1 MLIDTTL
8 LVNNPDIIKGLLD
21 GSMKRYGSVIRWA
34 TGTEN
39 AGQVVRHLVESPGLA
54 NPVISGAKLIAEGV
68 NYHKIVG
75 MEKKIS
81 SVMGLTQI
89 AAGASVLNL
98 GVSILGFAYMGY
110 KLHRIQKQLG
120 HLQQSMEEG
129 FDRVE
134 ASLYR
139 IESDIKESF
148 NQVGASLD
156 RVEHRLDVIS
166 GQLGYLF
173 LLVENNR
180 QKQQNLA
187 KAISNLHQAMLIK
200 EIAALNAELD
210 DRKRFPNESSR
221 ESLKVASRV
230 RLFLANQALQATPE
244 LDAELML
251 NTDISIQGWAVAT
264 ATEAHLL
271 LEIGQPQEARE
282 LLALES
288 PKFKQVAERWGNK
301 LITDDNSYLSTTY
314 RFNHPRFQNYIT
326 PERVERIIE
335 ISPSDRTLSP
345 EHIRT
350 KKIHIDVE
358 FEMSHSSQW
367 DEAWLHRQIAIAE
380 YLDTL
385 SELSARL
392 DSLQSFAALCETR
405 NVSNSRDL
413 LPDFNA
419 APGLYVLPPNE

>member
-8 LVNNPDIIKGLLD
+8 LVNNPEIIKGLLD

-39 AGQVVRHLVESPGLA
+39 AGQIVRHLVEAPGVT
-54 NPVISGAKLIAEGV
+54 NTVISGAKVIGKSV
-68 NYHKIVG
+68 NYYKLLGI
-75 MEKKIS
+75 EKSLS
-81 SVMGLTQI
+81 SVMGLSQI

-98 GVSILGFAYMGY
+98 GVSIIGFAYMGY
-110 KLHRIQKQLG
+110 KLHQIQKQLG

-129 FDRVE
+129 FDRIE

-139 IESDIKESF
+139 IESDIKTGIRG
-148 NQVGASLD
+148 VGASLN
-156 RVEHRLDVIS
+156 RVEQRLDIIS

-173 LLVENNR
+173 LLVEDNSE
-180 QKQQNLA
+180 KQQSLA
-187 KAISNLHQAMLIK
+187 KAISHLHQAMLIK
-200 EIAALNAELD
+200 EIAALNSELD

-230 RLFLANQALQATPE
+230 RLFLANQALQTTPE

-264 ATEAHLL
+264 ATEAQLL
-271 LEIGQPQEARE
+271 LEIGQHQEARE
-282 LLALES
+282 LLAIEV
-288 PKFKQVAERWGNK
+288 PKFKQVAERWGNE
-301 LITDDNSYLSTTY
+301 LINDENPYLSTTY
-314 RFNHPRFQNYIT
+314 RFNHPRFQEYIT

-335 ISPSDRTLSP
+335 IATSDSQLSP
-345 EHIRT
+345 EQIRT

-392 DSLQSFAALCETR
+392 DGLQSFAALCESR
-405 NVSNSRDL
+405 NVRSSRDI
-413 LPDFNA
+413 LPDSNA
-419 APGLYVLPPNE
+419 TTGLYLLPPNE